1 MKPAPFTHHR
11 PETVDE
17 TLERL
22 EELEDAELLAGNQS
36 LGIVMAN
43 RLATPDHLVDLNGAS
58 TSSRSSTW
66 TTTRSGSGR

>member
-22 EELEDAELLAGNQS
+22 EELG
-36 LGIVMAN
+36 
-43 RLATPDHLVDLNGAS
+43 TPN
-58 TSSRSSTW
+58 SSRGTS
-66 TTTRSGSGR
+66 RSAS